1 MTIASTASSG
11 DRRSL
16 FSRRKPLAMAMALAV
31 AVSLGACGG
40 GDGNSIDAVT
50 PTPTVPS
57 TTGTLGI
64 AISNGTSCG
73 FSAVHL
79 TIAKVMV
86 NQDAAATDQS
96 SGWAE
101 VVLSPPRRID
111 ILALTN
117 GVRSQLGQATVAAGN
132 YKQMRVVLQE
142 NSSTSPLANSVTTL
156 DGREFALG
164 TPSAGQAGLKVN
176 VGLDVSAG
184 AESDYVLDLHVCD
197 NIVPLGNSGFVFT
210 PVVQVLPTPSGTG
223 YSVTGFVASS
233 LVSPQTTVS
242 AQQGGTV
249 VKSTTPST
257 SGEFILAPLT
267 AGSYEIVVSAP
278 SHLTATITGVPVAA
292 AAPTALNTS
301 AVPIDSP
308 ANINALA
315 TGLVIMTPSVTPIY
329 AVVVARKTY
338 ANGVTVQVAG
348 GPVDGI
354 SGRYALAV
362 PGSAPLL
369 ATYSAG
375 AALTFTVDSTATQGR
390 YSVAATT
397 GGVTKTSLIDVSQ
410 TDALGINFSFP

>member
-16 FSRRKPLAMAMALAV
+16 FFLRKPLAMAMALA
-31 AVSLGACGG
+31 AVLSLGACGG
-40 GDGNSIDAVT
+40 SDDNSADAAT
-50 PTPTVPS
+50 PTPA

-64 AISNGTSCG
+64 AISNGARCD

-96 SGWAE
+96 GGWAE
-101 VVLSPPRRID
+101 LLLSPPRRIEV
-111 ILALTN
+111 LALTN
-117 GVRSQLGQATVAAGN
+117 GARVQLGQVAIAAGN

-142 NSSTSPLANSVTTL
+142 NSANSPLANSVTAL
-156 DGREFALG
+156 DGKETALG
-164 TPSAGQAGLKVN
+164 TPGAGLAGLKVN
-176 VGLDVSAG
+176 VGLDVKAG
-184 AESDYVLDLHVCD
+184 AASDYVMDLNVCD
-197 NIVPLGNSGFVFT
+197 AIVPLGNAGFVFT
-210 PVVQVLPTPSGTG
+210 PPVVTVVPTPSGAG
-223 YSVTGFVASS
+223 YQVTGFVASA
-233 LVSPQTTVS
+233 LVGTGATVS
-242 AQQGGTV
+242 AQQGGTI
-249 VKSTTPST
+249 VKSTTPSAN
-257 SGEFILAPLT
+257 GEFILAPLS

-278 SHLTATITGVPVAA
+278 HHLTATITGVTVNAG
-292 AAPTALNTS
+292 APTALNTI

-329 AVVVARKTY
+329 AMVVARKTY
-338 ANGVTVQVAG
+338 ASGVTVQVAG

-354 SGRYALAV
+354 TGRYALAV

-390 YSVAATT
+390 YTVAATA
-397 GGVTKTSLIDVSQ
+397 GGATKTSAIDVSL
-410 TDALGINFSFP
+410 TDALGVNFSFP